1 VSRRSHNWLS
11 DVWRT
16 DLDTVL
22 NCLGLEPEKKGDYYL
37 CLCPSCN
44 EKRAFVYEPKSD
56 SDAPTMQCN
65 RANNCGF
72 ESRIY
77 DMVCENEGT
86 KEKAHSYLKSLSGS
100 SKPRTYAIVRPEP
113 RLIRP
118 PKNELQDLWSAGAQM
133 PEDDHPFMK
142 EAKELLKAKGSS
154 LDAALDMGRVTLP
167 FGPFPRWWPHGQ
179 HWIMVKAFN
188 YQGDWESVHGRSVF
202 PGTKNKSAW
211 PRGYKASGLV
221 FGSRYEQAFLRG
233 EVDDA
238 PFIAITEGLTDWVR
252 LRTLYDSNPEERK
265 AVVLGITSGSHSAI
279 KDIQWPRQRLR
290 VFIMTDRDAKGIEY
304 ANKIA
309 ELLPSHLTPLREE
322 DEEDE
327 Q

>member
-1 VSRRSHNWLS
+1 MSRRSHNWLS

-100 SKPRTYAIVRPEP
+100 SKPRTYAPRPEP
-113 RLIRP
+113 KLIRP

-142 EAKELLKAKGSS
+142 DAKELLKAKGSS
-154 LDAALDMGRVTLP
+154 LEAALDMGRVILP
-167 FGPFPRWWPHGQ
+167 FGPFPSWWPYGEQ
-179 HWIMVKAFN
+179 WITVKAFDHK
-188 YQGDWESVHGRSVF
+188 GDWVSVHGRSVF
-202 PGTKNKSAW
+202 ADVKIKSAW
-211 PRGYKASGLV
+211 PKGYKSSGLV
-221 FGSRYEQAFLRG
+221 FGSSYEQAFLRG

-238 PFIAITEGLTDWVR
+238 PKIAIVEGLTDWVR
-252 LRTLYDSNPEERK
+252 TRTTYDADPEKRGI
-265 AVVLGITSGSHSAI
+265 VVLGIASGSHTAI
-279 KDIQWPRQRLR
+279 KDIRWPMQRMD
-290 VFIMTDRDAKGIEY
+290 VVIGTDMDARGNEY
-304 ANKIA
+304 AKKIA
-309 ELLPSHLTPLREE
+309 DRLPMHLTPIRRKKYKK
-322 DEEDE
+322 
-327 Q
+327 